1 MYRGPE
7 GRYRGMVY
15 GVVQAVL
22 ATRGVSSRG
31 WIYPGRWPR
40 VEGRRRCVGERALCS
55 NAQLLAKWAGLGVR
69 DAMYNGRKSK
79 SDGMRSPRRREACG
93 ELGPACYGGH
103 RTRTLSGG

>member
-1 MYRGPE
+1 VYRGPE

-40 VEGRRRCVGERALCS
+40 VEGRRRCVGERALCLD
-55 NAQLLAKWAGLGVR
+55 AQLLARSGVVDVR
-69 DAMYNGRKSK
+69 DAMYNGRKSN
-79 SDGMRSPRRREACG
+79 SFGMRPPRRREAWW
-93 ELGPACYGGH
+93 
-103 RTRTLSGG
+103 